1 MYACMYSVYKYK
13 YIVYIYI
20 CTYICMY
27 MCVCAYIYIY
37 IYVYIGMSVKTLCT
51 NAFYISSTV
60 NILEFI
66 CNEDVYVQ
74 MPNYLVSDFEGW
86 RKDILQQPRT

>member
-1 MYACMYSVYKYK
+1 MHAC
-13 YIVYIYI
+13 IVCININILYIYI
-20 CTYICMY
+20 YVPIYVCT
-27 MCVCAYIYIY
+27 CVCAYIY

-86 RKDILQQPRT
+86 RKDILHQPRT